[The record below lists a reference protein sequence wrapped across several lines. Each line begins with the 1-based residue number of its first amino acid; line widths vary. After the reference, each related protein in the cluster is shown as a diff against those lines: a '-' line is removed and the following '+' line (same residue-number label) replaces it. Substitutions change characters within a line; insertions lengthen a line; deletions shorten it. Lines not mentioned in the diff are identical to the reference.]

1 MLWCHYET
9 VSAMTK
15 DNAKGMRTT
24 NSPECAFGQIS
35 PTFSSTY
42 FIRLL
47 LHHRRNK
54 TAIAFWVMHTT
65 PVMSQR
71 LLGESC
77 FNFFFTKLWWVPK
90 INVSYHNEHVDL
102 EQPEGTLNVSVF
114 SVDPVDHIFVK
125 FKSFLD
131 TKHSF
136 KSTFPAPTL
145 TLRSSSERLGSLA
158 TQNSKQCG
166 TYSV

>member
-1 MLWCHYET
+1 
-9 VSAMTK
+9 MTK

-24 NSPECAFGQIS
+24 NSPECASGQIS

-42 FIRLL
+42 FIRLP

-77 FNFFFTKLWWVPK
+77 FNFFYFTKLWWVPK

-102 EQPEGTLNVSVF
+102 KQPEGTSNVSVF
-114 SVDPVDHIFVK
+114 SVDSVDHIFDK

-136 KSTFPAPTL
+136 KSTFSVPTL

-158 TQNSKQCG
+158 TQNSKQWG
-166 TYSV
+166 KYSV